1 MLKTIYL
8 FIALVIIGLIQSY
21 RTPFCVDETFSKTNM
36 QGNSYLQIIQGKMGE
51 GCNNPLFYLI
61 QKLDGDSR
69 LFPILCMALAISI
82 VFYVLLTHFNIK
94 YAVLGVVLF
103 LLPRITWQH
112 FPECRPYSLI
122 VLLTTLQWTVVR
134 IESVAIINILMAF
147 TDMICIIPI
156 IMSALMAGKK
166 YWWIAILPTIII
178 AYYFSVSVYK
188 GNPYNL
194 HTVAGLSNRY
204 FIYLLPIGVLR
215 LVDWVIK

>member
-21 RTPFCVDETFSKTNM
+21 RTPFWVDETFSKTNM

-69 LFPILCMALAISI
+69 LFPIICMALAISI
-82 VFYVLLTHFNIK
+82 VFYVLLKNFNIK

-103 LLPRITWQH
+103 LLPKIMWQH
-112 FPECRPYSLI
+112 FAECRPYSLI
-122 VLLTTLQWTVVR
+122 VLLTTIQFTLHFLKR
-134 IESVAIINILMAF
+134 IKEIAFINILMAF
-147 TDMICIIPI
+147 TDSICIVPI
-156 IMSALMAGKK
+156 IMSAFMAGKK

-178 AYYFSVSVYK
+178 AYYFSVSLY
-188 GNPYNL
+188 GHGTHLP
-194 HTVAGLSNRY
+194 GWSNRY
-204 FIYLLPIGVLR
+204 LIYLLPIGILK
-215 LVDWVIK
+215 LVYWIER